1 MRKLSPEKRAA
12 IISALVEGNS
22 IDSPCRIVGV
32 SKVTVLRL
40 LADVGTFCAQY
51 HNLIVRDL
59 QSKRVQLDV
68 IWSFCGCKDK
78 AKDAGA
84 GGHGSVWTWTAIDA
98 DSKLCISFL
107 VSTRDVDAAV
117 EFCTDVAD
125 RLANRVQLTS
135 DGYNAYLQAVDVAF
149 SGNVDYAKLVK
160 ICWASDDDRK
170 YSPAVCQGCKT
181 EVQAGYPDEAHISTS
196 FVERQNLTLRMSNR
210 RFTRLTNAFSKKLE
224 NHAHA
229 VALHYF
235 HYNFIRKHQTLR
247 TTPAVAAGTR
257 AIRLALLGRA
267 TIFHFY

>member
-59 QSKRVQLDV
+59 QSKRVQLDE

-196 FVERQNLTLRMSNR
+196 FVERQNLTLRMSTADSLGSQMR
-210 RFTRLTNAFSKKLE
+210 SQKSWKT
-224 NHAHA
+224 
-229 VALHYF
+229 
-235 HYNFIRKHQTLR
+235 TLMQSHC
-247 TTPAVAAGTR
+247 
-257 AIRLALLGRA
+257 
-267 TIFHFY
+267 TIFTTILSVSIKPSEQLQQLQREPEQSA